1 MLFVSSAPAEQRIK
15 KENAMKPKAEKAMK
29 DEMRP
34 EYDFDFSTAARGR
47 YAKRLKTEG
56 SNLVLLEADLAQA
69 FPDSASVNAALRS
82 VVEFAKLSAGIT
94 QRSGGR
100 SVKRT

>member
-1 MLFVSSAPAEQRIK
+1 
-15 KENAMKPKAEKAMK
+15 MK

-34 EYDFDFSTAARGR
+34 EYGFDFSTAERGR
-47 YAKRLKTEG
+47 YAKRLKAEG
-56 SNLVLLEADLAQA
+56 SNLVLVEANLAKA

-82 VVEFAKLSAGIT
+82 VVEFVKLSAGIT

-100 SVKRT
+100 SVKRRVA